1 MQIEGRSQ
9 RLDELIGLL
18 VFICIFAVSASKKKK
33 KSREKNDPPQRTS
46 SAQKSSFQTKFPFS
60 KDEWTNF
67 LKELESNEG
76 AQSPRPSKGK
86 PAPAKQNDATP
97 AKRTSPEPAEPAVSV
112 LTVPPEHAEGA
123 ISTQGESDAE
133 HELHLKQVRD
143 AEQAQQEEHEALLE
157 LRRMNR
163 EKLRSAVVMSE
174 VLGRPVS
181 LRSRAHR

>member
-1 MQIEGRSQ
+1 M
-9 RLDELIGLL
+9 DELIGLL
-18 VFICIFAVSASKKKK
+18 VFICIFAFSASKKKK

-46 SAQKSSFQTKFPFS
+46 SAQKGTFQTKVPFS

-67 LKELESNEG
+67 LKELESNG
-76 AQSPRPSKGK
+76 SAQSSRPSKGK
-86 PAPAKQNDATP
+86 PAPAKQNTAAP
-97 AKRTSPEPAEPAVSV
+97 AKRTSPEPAEPAAPIGA
-112 LTVPPEHAEGA
+112 LQPEHADGA
-123 ISTQGESDAE
+123 IPTQGESDAE
-133 HELHLKQVRD
+133 HALHLEQMRA